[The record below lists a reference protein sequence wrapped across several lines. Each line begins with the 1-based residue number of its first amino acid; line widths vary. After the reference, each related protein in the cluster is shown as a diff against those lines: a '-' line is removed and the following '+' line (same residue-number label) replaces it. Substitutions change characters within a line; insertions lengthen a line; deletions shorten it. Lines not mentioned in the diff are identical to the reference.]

1 MASLKLIRLRLTV
14 VSNEVDC
21 ACSAFLA
28 DLTTLREKH
37 ASKCEELEGL
47 IRRTREGGVNGSR

>member
-1 MASLKLIRLRLTV
+1 V